1 MSNQGWCCLKNQLIF
16 VSIKTQIPLKT
27 LYKKRS
33 SYNCGL
39 QSLLRFKVHD
49 LSRAICCTPI
59 WKSFNFTKW
68 HRNNLP
74 YIWHCGRSGQSHAAI
89 FRLLHNNMILKKIF
103 FVRYVVQC
111 IISSHQGF
119 KVYYYTIHF
128 AKPFNSINCFCH
140 LLNWKLECQAS
151 LFKNGVQSNEQ
162 FPIRMFDVSCK
173 LYKYLHML
181 K

>member
-1 MSNQGWCCLKNQLIF
+1 MIYLGQFVVPPFERVLISQSDTEIICLIYDTVGGPVN
-16 VSIKTQIPLKT
+16 PT
-27 LYKKRS
+27 LPY
-33 SYNCGL
+33 
-39 QSLLRFKVHD
+39 F
-49 LSRAICCTPI
+49 AFFITI
-59 WKSFNFTKW
+59 WFWKKSF
-68 HRNNLP
+68 
-74 YIWHCGRSGQSHAAI
+74 
-89 FRLLHNNMILKKIF
+89 LLD
-103 FVRYVVQC
+103 RYVVQC

-173 LYKYLHML
+173 LYKYLPML
-181 K
+181 E